1 MCEEMDISHHPNC
14 DSPGYGCGIG
24 KCGIDTGGVPYGK
37 PAKCGCLDIHPPSPP
52 PGAGPCGE
60 RTSEAACAD
69 GTSTCSS
76 SDACVWIPTFGQ
88 CQCEPAPSCETI
100 KDEAKCLMSSSSCS
114 GYDPGSTTSSSCTWI
129 PAFSRCGCATE
140 GVSAI

>member
-1 MCEEMDISHHPNC
+1 MCEEMDISLHPNC
-14 DSPGYGCGIG
+14 DSPGYGCALQG
-24 KCGIDTGGVPYGK
+24 KCGIDTGGVPYGN
-37 PAKCGCLDIHPPSPP
+37 PPKCGCLESHPPPPP

-76 SDACVWIPTFGQ
+76 ADACVWIPTFGQ
-88 CQCEPAPSCETI
+88 CQCATAPSCETI
-100 KDEAKCLMSSSSCS
+100 KDEAKCSMSSSTCS
-114 GYDPGSTTSSSCTWI
+114 AYSTPGSCTWI

-140 GVSAI
+140 AVSAI

>member
-1 MCEEMDISHHPNC
+1 MCEEMDINHHPNC
-14 DSPGYGCGIG
+14 DAAGYGCAGYG
-24 KCGIDTGGVPYGK
+24 KCGIDTGGVPYGN
-37 PAKCGCLDIHPPSPP
+37 PPKCGCLESHPPPPP

-88 CQCEPAPSCETI
+88 CQCATAPSCETI
-100 KDEAKCLMSSSSCS
+100 KDEAKCSMSSSSCS
-114 GYDPGSTTSSSCTWI
+114 AYSTPGSCTWI

-140 GVSAI
+140 AVSAI

>member
-1 MCEEMDISHHPNC
+1 MDINLHPNC
-14 DSPGYGCGIG
+14 DEPGYGCAFG
-24 KCGIDTGGVPYGK
+24 KCGIDTGGVPYGN
-37 PAKCGCLDIHPPSPP
+37 PPQCGCLESHPPPPP

-76 SDACVWIPTFGQ
+76 ADACVWIQTFGQ
-88 CQCEPAPSCETI
+88 CQCATAPACETI
-100 KDEAKCLMSSSSCS
+100 KDEAKCSMSSSSC
-114 GYDPGSTTSSSCTWI
+114 GYSTPGSCTWI

-140 GVSAI
+140 AVSAI